1 VNGSANQG
9 VTSTY
14 SNLLES
20 ARSLCAD
27 IIMSQEQNSG
37 YGSLR
42 KSRMDHTVTC
52 MHAPYHLAFIKLT
65 CKPNILIFY

>member
-1 VNGSANQG
+1 MNGSANQG

-27 IIMSQEQNSG
+27 IILSQQQNSG
-37 YGSLR
+37 YASLR
-42 KSRMDHTVTC
+42 KSRMDHIDPC
-52 MHAPYHLAFIKLT
+52 MHVHYHCFKKLT
-65 CKPNILIFY
+65 CKPKILSFY